1 MYRVTDL
8 TPLAR
13 GGGAGVPAN
22 TSQQRPLTE
31 RGTVAVAPTSES
43 DRMVVVTTSSSKDY
57 GVEVPAGNW
66 SPRGTALPTL
76 GAECLVVFDD
86 VGDAFVPTWA
96 GVTTTFVPSRAQRK
110 GALSFGAG
118 AFTYIPMDT
127 VTPGDDPNGHFDLAD
142 GWYVVPATGWYH
154 IDAQMDFVASGAGTD
169 ILLSLSTQGGA
180 EKARGARIVATGAS
194 QLVSPTIAC
203 KLPLVAGDE
212 LKLSLFT
219 APAGTLQNT
228 VPYAQNYM
236 DVTRVS

>member
-57 GVEVPAGNW
+57 GVVIPAGNW
-66 SPRGTALPTL
+66 SPRGTSLPAL

-96 GVTTTFVPSRAQRK
+96 GATTFPVVT
-110 GALSFGAG
+110 GADWIAPTLLNSWVNAGG
-118 AFTYIPMDT
+118 AFETAGYLKDPLGFVHLKGVVQSGT
-127 VTPGDDPNGHFDLAD
+127 SGTAVFVLPTGYRPG
-142 GWYVVPATGWYH
+142 ATTDNSGGFNSTNPSQVQ
-154 IDAQMDFVASGAGTD
+154 IDASGNV
-169 ILLSLSTQGGA
+169 
-180 EKARGARIVATGAS
+180 KAFIS
-194 QLVSPTIAC
+194 
-203 KLPLVAGDE
+203 VAGGVG
-212 LKLSLFT
+212 LS
-219 APAGTLQNT
+219 G
-228 VPYAQNYM
+228 
-236 DVTRVS
+236 VTFLAEN